1 MFREDSIPELRRLL
15 SEAQARISEL
25 EAREPETVEVDR
37 VITVQVPG
45 PERVVYIENPELVRT
60 VRDLQERMCPY
71 TSELDS

>member
-25 EAREPETVEVDR
+25 EAREPATVEVER